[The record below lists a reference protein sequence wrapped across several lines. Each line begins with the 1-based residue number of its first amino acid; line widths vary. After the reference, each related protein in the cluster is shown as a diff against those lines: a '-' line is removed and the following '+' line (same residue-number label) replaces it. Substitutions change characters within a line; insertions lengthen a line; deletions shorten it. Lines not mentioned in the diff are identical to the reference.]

1 MESLL
6 FTDWLADLKDRL
18 AVDYPGLRVTDL
30 SAETVQHWFND
41 GYTPEQALREGL
53 GGSEGATVRK
63 GERKATE
70 ATLTDTWMLIVAM
83 QHQLSVLA
91 AWHRDNRHL
100 QNISEDLTRFAESL
114 QIGEKDLKTGDLLG
128 GADTGDA
135 GRSSPRREQG

>member
-18 AVDYPGLRVTDL
+18 DRDYAGLRVTDL

-41 GYTPEQALREGL
+41 GYTPEQALTEGL

-70 ATLTDTWMLIVAM
+70 ASLGDTWRIVRAITE
-83 QHQLSVLA
+83 QVEVLA
-91 AWHRDNRHL
+91 GWHRENRHL
-100 QNISEDLTRFAESL
+100 ANVRDEITRFAESL
-114 QIGEKDLKTGDLLG
+114 QVAKADVGPD
-128 GADTGDA
+128 GAST
-135 GRSSPRREQG
+135 